1 MVQYS
6 SMKTRFAGLFCFV
19 GSLCLIGTHLVGG
32 IIIKQDK
39 NGRLVFTNTI
49 DTRELRLAPNRS
61 SGGIVVSLPLRE
73 KIKTLCEKHQ
83 FREDLVLAVIKA
95 ESSFNPSA
103 VSPKGAVGMM
113 QLMRDTARLYGVSNR
128 FNIDQNLEGGIQ
140 HLKFL
145 YGKYRQDIPLTL
157 AAYNA
162 GEEAVERN
170 NGVPPYTETRQYI
183 RRIMTGMG
191 LNFSSF
197 SSRSHTQIFK
207 YTSPEGRV
215 ILTDSPPSR
224 THGRV
229 EVIN

>member
-1 MVQYS
+1 
-6 SMKTRFAGLFCFV
+6 MKTRFVILLCIA
-19 GSLCLIGTHLVGG
+19 GSLCLSGTRLIGG
-32 IIIKQDK
+32 IIVRQDK

-49 DTRELRLAPNRS
+49 DTLDLKPTPNHS
-61 SGGIVVSLPLRE
+61 SGGIVISLPLRE
-73 KIKTLCEKHQ
+73 KIKLLCERHQ

-95 ESSFNPSA
+95 ESSFNPRA

-113 QLMRDTARLYGVSNR
+113 QLMRETARLYGVSNR

-145 YGKYRQDIPLTL
+145 YGKYHQDIPLTL

-162 GEEAVERN
+162 GEDAVERN
-170 NGVPPYTETRQYI
+170 NGIPPYSETRQYI
-183 RRIMTGMG
+183 RRIMYG
-191 LNFSSF
+191 LGLSFSSF
-197 SSRSHTQIFK
+197 SSRNHVQIFK

>member
-1 MVQYS
+1 MVPYS
-6 SMKTRFAGLFCFV
+6 GMKTRIAIICCVV
-19 GSLCLIGTHLVGG
+19 GSLCLSGTRLVGG

-39 NGRLVFTNTI
+39 NGKLVFTNSI
-49 DTRELRLAPNRS
+49 DIRELKPAPNRS
-61 SGGIVVSLPLRE
+61 SGRIVISMPLRE
-73 KIKTLCEKHQ
+73 KIKALCEKHQ

-95 ESSFNPSA
+95 ESSFNPRA

-145 YGKYRQDIPLTL
+145 YNKYHQDIPLTL

-170 NGVPPYTETRQYI
+170 NGIPPYTETRQYI
-183 RRIMTGMG
+183 RRIMSG
-191 LNFSSF
+191 LGLSFSSF
-197 SSRSHTQIFK
+197 SSRSRAQIFK

-215 ILTDSPPSR
+215 ILTDCPPSR
-224 THGRV
+224 TRGRL
-229 EVIN
+229 EVID